1 MRIVFRIFE
10 TVKVLVRNDLF
21 RVLAMILIVTNVAA
35 LLVFVFER
43 FVNPNQ
49 FTSLTD
55 AIWWAV
61 VTIATV
67 GYGDKV
73 PVTEGGRLV
82 AAFVMFSGIVLM
94 SIFTA
99 TVSSILV
106 ARKIKEGLGLK
117 EVNWKNHILICGWN
131 LNTEQVL
138 QTFNRY
144 TEKGKQQIVLVNE
157 MPANKME
164 SLFDE
169 FDRVQVSFVHGD
181 FTKETT
187 LRMANVRQAVAAI
200 VLPDASEGIRT
211 PSDDRTLLATLTIKS
226 IEPKVKVYAHILDRE
241 NVAHLKRAKADEV
254 VVSDEHIGFLLA
266 NHILFPGA
274 PQVVHEL
281 LTAGHGNDLHR
292 IAVPP
297 DFVGKT
303 FEDLSAYF
311 KKSRNWILIGFVT
324 EEASV
329 KLTDLL
335 SHDYSA
341 IDTFIEKKFKQAGFK
356 VEDRSS
362 IRVNINPPSDYR
374 IEKSDYAIVIGS
386 VETSSTV

>member
-1 MRIVFRIFE
+1 MRIVFRIYE
-10 TVKVLVRNDLF
+10 TVKTLVRNELF
-21 RVLAMILIVTNVAA
+21 RVLAMIFIVTNIAA
-35 LLVFVFER
+35 LLVFLFER

-138 QTFNRY
+138 HTFNRY

-311 KKSRNWILIGFVT
+311 KKTRNWILIGFVT

-362 IRVNINPPSDYR
+362 IRVNINPPSVYR